1 MPIYYEAKALER
13 AVDSAPR
20 ITPSTKS
27 VLKKIIRSAPV
38 ADVEPAPRGVSLHD
52 IYRVVAGHS
61 YYYGGDILA
70 ALTCIAEGKN
80 VNPVHPADA
89 EPVVHGSWVPFH
101 SQAAGNIWYCSACE
115 IGFAARMKYCPNCG
129 ARMDAPSNLAELEDA
144 ERSRRIESLLKK
156 GVTGW

>member
-13 AVDSAPR
+13 AIDTAPR

-38 ADVEPAPRGVSLHD
+38 ADV
-52 IYRVVAGHS
+52 
-61 YYYGGDILA
+61 
-70 ALTCIAEGKN
+70 
-80 VNPVHPADA
+80 

-129 ARMDAPSNLAELEDA
+129 AKMDLEA
-144 ERSRRIESLLKK
+144 
-156 GVTGW
+156 GANA

>member
-1 MPIYYEAKALER
+1 MKIYYEAKALER

-38 ADVEPAPRGVSLHD
+38 AD
-52 IYRVVAGHS
+52 
-61 YYYGGDILA
+61 
-70 ALTCIAEGKN
+70 
-80 VNPVHPADA
+80 A
-89 EPVVHGSWVPFH
+89 EPLTHGRWVPFH
-101 SQAAGNIWYCSACE
+101 SQAAGDIQYCSACE
-115 IGFAARMKYCPNCG
+115 IGFAARMNYCPNCG

>member
-13 AVDSAPR
+13 AIDTAPR

-38 ADVEPAPRGVSLHD
+38 ADAEPAPRGVSLHD

-80 VNPVHPADA
+80 VNPAHPTDA
-89 EPVVHGSWVPFH
+89 APVVHGSWVPFH

-129 ARMDAPSNLAELEDA
+129 AKMDLE
-144 ERSRRIESLLKK
+144 
-156 GVTGW
+156 VTDNG